1 MELAIIIGLIS
12 LGYGLYTT
20 RAARQIADSGRDL
33 DESEQKRRD
42 GRREWRMQLIAQ
54 RFRRARTPEPPGPRS
69 GSPG

>member
-42 GRREWRMQLIAQ
+42 GRREIITGLVLILLVAPAM
-54 RFRRARTPEPPGPRS
+54 FFFEPFK
-69 GSPG
+69 